1 MKIKNII
8 TKAFAKQMNWIF
20 ILLLSCFILSCN
32 SSKKQNSNKEELAED
47 LHEVKQLEGYF
58 VLCDQQKKEKQT
70 S

>member
-32 SSKKQNSNKEELAED
+32 SSKKQDSNKDELAED
-47 LHEVKQLEGYF
+47 LHEVNQLEGYF
-58 VLCDQQKKEKQT
+58 VLCDQQKTEKQIL
-70 S
+70 

>member
-47 LHEVKQLEGYF
+47 LHEVKQLEEYF
-58 VLCDQQKKEKQT
+58 VFSDQQKTEKQT
-70 S
+70 L

>member
-1 MKIKNII
+1 MKIENII
-8 TKAFAKQMNWIF
+8 TKAFARQMNWIF
-20 ILLLSCFILSCN
+20 ILLLSCFILLCN

-70 S
+70 I

>member
-47 LHEVKQLEGYF
+47 LHEVKQLEEYF
-58 VLCDQQKKEKQT
+58 VLCDQQKTEKQT
-70 S
+70 L